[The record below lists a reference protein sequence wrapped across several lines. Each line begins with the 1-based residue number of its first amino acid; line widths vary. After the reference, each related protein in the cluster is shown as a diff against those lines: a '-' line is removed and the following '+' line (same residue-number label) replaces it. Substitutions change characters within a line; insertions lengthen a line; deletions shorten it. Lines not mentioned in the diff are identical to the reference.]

1 MKLDEYTKQFINM
14 WAKRIQ
20 KEIKNL
26 MENPEEL
33 NREGITL
40 FPNESNI
47 QNFHGSIIGP
57 AGTPYAGLKYEL
69 EVKISND
76 YPMKPPCVRFVG
88 PKIYH
93 PNVNTYGDICL
104 DILKTE
110 WAPTLSLAK
119 MMISICS
126 LLNEPNPSSPLNPD
140 AAYDWVNNKPK
151 YQEKIQS
158 LWRESFKK

>member
-1 MKLDEYTKQFINM
+1 M

-20 KEIKNL
+20 KEIK
-26 MENPEEL
+26 EL
-33 NREGITL
+33 VDSPQELSKEGITL
-40 FPNESNI
+40 VPSESNI

-57 AGTPYAGLKYEL
+57 VGTPYAGLKYEL
-69 EVKISND
+69 EIKIGTD
-76 YPMKPPCVRFVG
+76 YPMKPPYVRFVG

-93 PNVNTYGDICL
+93 PNVNASGDICL

-119 MMISICS
+119 MMLSICS
-126 LLNEPNPSSPLNPD
+126 LLNEPNPSSPLNSV
-140 AAYDWVNNKPK
+140 AASDWLYHKSK
-151 YQEKIQS
+151 YQEEVHR